1 MAHPTTEQHDEL
13 SATEP
18 ESSLLINVQQLARML
33 KRSAAS
39 LERDQKAGR
48 LPAQIY
54 VGGSKRWRRAEIEA
68 WVAAGCPIRTEWEA
82 LLADQRGAAHVA

>member
-1 MAHPTTEQHDEL
+1 MTHPTTEQREEVP
-13 SATEP
+13 ATES
-18 ESSLLINVQQLARML
+18 ESSLLIDIQQLAKML

-39 LERDQKAGR
+39 LERDQNARR

-68 WVAAGCPIRTEWEA
+68 WVAAGCPIRTEWESFRA
-82 LLADQRGAAHVA
+82 EQKGAANVA